1 MIAHIRNGLIFAVT
15 LSRLSPCLAN
25 SGTRTRRRVAGP
37 LAVAVTGSAFLAAC
51 GSASPATFTGSK
63 NGSGATLIVGTTD
76 KVYSLDP
83 AGAFDAGSG
92 AITTEI
98 YATLL
103 DHPAGRNV
111 LRPSL
116 AASSGFASPTEYR
129 VVLKPGLRFAN
140 GDSLTATDVAFSFQ
154 RQLKIAS
161 SVGPSSLLYN
171 LASVAEVSPA
181 TVVFRLKSGDDQTFP
196 QILASAA
203 GQIVDHKVFS
213 ATSVTPDS
221 TILARKPYDGP
232 YTIASYQANQLVQL
246 QANPGYRGVLGT
258 PGFSTVDIRFYA
270 SEDNLKLDL
279 QQGNIDLASRTLSI
293 TDLDSLA
300 RQPGLKVYDGAAT
313 GMQYLVFNF
322 KTQPFGTGSTDANPA
337 KARAVRQ
344 AVADL
349 IDRNVISS
357 QVYGGTRQPLYTF
370 LPAAVPGGSP
380 VLMGRYGNGSGGPD
394 AAKAKAVLAAAGVKT
409 PVPLD
414 IQYNTD
420 HYGAESADAFALIES
435 QLNASGLFKV
445 SLQST
450 EWNQYLKQVAAN
462 GFPAYE
468 LGWYADFLDAEDF
481 YLPLY
486 GPQGFIN
493 NNFDDTS
500 LLSLIDKQATTSGET
515 ARAALSLQVQQQLAT
530 QLPIIPLVQISVTV
544 AADSKVGGVQR
555 ALATGGLP
563 FAALKP
569 AP

>member
-25 SGTRTRRRVAGP
+25 SGTRTRWRVAGP

-51 GSASPATFTGSK
+51 GSASSATFTGSK

-76 KVYSLDP
+76 KVYALDP

-116 AASSGFASPTEYR
+116 AASSGFVSPTEYQ

-171 LASVAEVSPA
+171 LASVAAVSPA

-213 ATSVTPDS
+213 AMSVTPDS

-322 KTQPFGTGSTDANPA
+322 KTQPFGTGSSDASPA

-500 LLSLIDKQATTSGET
+500 LLSLIDKQATTSGES

-530 QLPIIPLVQISVTV
+530 QLPIIPLVQISATV